1 MYDPQEFSTVYNI
14 KANLKRFSRPSYTS
28 SATFRIVIDDGEKEK
43 PTFSLGIVLNVP
55 ISHLIHR
62 SEKEMRTIRL

>member
-28 SATFRIVIDDGEKEK
+28 SATFRIVIDDGEKK
-43 PTFSLGIVLNVP
+43 KSQHFP
-55 ISHLIHR
+55 
-62 SEKEMRTIRL
+62 

>member
-28 SATFRIVIDDGEKEK
+28 SATFRIVIDDGEKRK
-43 PTFSLGIVLNVP
+43 ANIFPRYCAKCAN
-55 ISHLIHR
+55 ISFN
-62 SEKEMRTIRL
+62 SQK